1 MAKAASANK
10 SGDSKYVVLKVYTGR
25 RLLILFTLICMT
37 IGFGVLFERTIL
49 NPNVQSGT
57 QLYGAI
63 LLACLFVAFLPM
75 SEEWQY
81 RPWQDA
87 CRKCEK
93 NIYN

>member
-1 MAKAASANK
+1 MAKTAAVKK
-10 SGDSKYVVLKVYTGR
+10 SESSKYMTLKVYGGR
-25 RLLILFTLICMT
+25 RLLILLTLVVMS

-49 NPNVQSGT
+49 NPNAQSGL
-57 QLYGAI
+57 QLYGGI
-63 LLACLFVAFLPM
+63 FVACLLMVFLPI

-81 RPWQDA
+81 SPWQDA

>member
-1 MAKAASANK
+1 MAKASLAKK
-10 SGDSKYVVLKVYTGR
+10 SESSKYMTLKVYGGR
-25 RLLILFTLICMT
+25 RLLILFTLISMSV
-37 IGFGVLFERTIL
+37 GFGVLFERTIL
-49 NPNVQSGT
+49 KSNSQSGS
-57 QLYGAI
+57 QLYAAI
-63 LLACLFVAFLPM
+63 FLACLLMALLPI

>member
-1 MAKAASANK
+1 MAKTAAVNK
-10 SGDSKYVVLKVYTGR
+10 SESSKYMALKVYGAR
-25 RLLILFTLICMT
+25 RLLILFTLVVMS
-37 IGFGVLFERTIL
+37 IGFGFLFERTIL
-49 NPNVQSGT
+49 NPDAQSSV

-63 LLACLFVAFLPM
+63 FLACLLMVFLPI

-81 RPWQDA
+81 GPWQDG